1 MVGHSKRNVA
11 NRTENKQM
19 SQKRQ
24 TVQITGAYL
33 LRNDFRGLGLIAVLK
48 QEYRSG
54 FPPF

>member
-11 NRTENKQM
+11 NRTGNKQM

-33 LRNDFRGLGLIAVLK
+33 LRNDFRGWD
-48 QEYRSG
+48 
-54 FPPF
+54 